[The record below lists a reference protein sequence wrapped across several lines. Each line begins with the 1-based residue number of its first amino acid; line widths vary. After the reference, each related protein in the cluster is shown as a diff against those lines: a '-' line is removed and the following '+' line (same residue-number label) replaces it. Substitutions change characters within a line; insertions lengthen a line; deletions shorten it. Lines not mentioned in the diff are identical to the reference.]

1 MKRFNAKQLFV
12 LPIGKYHDVNG
23 LYLSIYSSGRGKWS
37 FRYTINKKSREMGL
51 GSFPDISLFDARQ
64 QALSNKQLL
73 SKKIDPIDEK
83 NRAQILR
90 QHKIR
95 NSPILLISISQKK
108 RKMNGLILKANN
120 NGEIQ
125 LLPTLVLTNF

>member
-1 MKRFNAKQLFV
+1 
-12 LPIGKYHDVNG
+12 
-23 LYLSIYSSGRGKWS
+23 
-37 FRYTINKKSREMGL
+37 MGL

-125 LLPTLVLTNF
+125 LLLTLLLFWI